1 MLKEEADM
9 GTPDW
14 SSRILPRDLN
24 GIIMWTT
31 SLTMLFLL
39 LRRYD
44 TTRRLKVA
52 FWARD
57 AFVDTFCHLFIWSLT
72 MIAFVYYVFFGGDLV
87 VVRTAEV
94 LPPMPSTFYSI
105 IISVV
110 AFGTFL
116 ITILRYTARA
126 GRKYPSPRALLIA
139 FAVLAIFLIMRYGI
153 LILAPPW
160 GDPLH
165 SIINLVIDTCVF
177 GILFAYI
184 FAGAILYM
192 ISALRSE

>member
-1 MLKEEADM
+1 MTWEENM

-14 SSRILPRDLN
+14 TSRILPRDLN

-39 LRRYD
+39 LRRHD
-44 TTRRLKVA
+44 SARRLKVA
-52 FWARD
+52 FWARE
-57 AFVDTFCHLFIWSLT
+57 TFAETVCHLFIWSLT
-72 MIAFVYYVFFGGDLV
+72 MIAFVYYVFFAGNIV
-87 VVRTAEV
+87 VVSEAEN

-105 IISVV
+105 ILSVV

-116 ITILRYTARA
+116 ITILRYTTRA
-126 GRKYPSPRALLIA
+126 DRKYPSPRALLIA
-139 FAVLAIFLIMRYGI
+139 FAVLAVFLIIRYS
-153 LILAPPW
+153 ILALTPPW
-160 GDPLH
+160 GDPLR
-165 SIINLVIDTCVF
+165 SIVNLAIDTSVF
-177 GILFAYI
+177 GLLFAYI

>member
-1 MLKEEADM
+1 M

-14 SSRILPRDLN
+14 TSRILPRDLN

-57 AFVDTFCHLFIWSLT
+57 AFVDTFFHLFIWSLT

-87 VVRTAEV
+87 VVRTSEH

-105 IISVV
+105 ILSVV

-116 ITILRYTARA
+116 IVILRYTARKD
-126 GRKYPSPRALLIA
+126 RRYPPPRAFLIA
-139 FAVLAIFLIMRYGI
+139 FGVLAIFLGMRYAI
-153 LILAPPW
+153 LALAPPW
-160 GDPLH
+160 GDPLR
-165 SIINLVIDTCVF
+165 SIINLAIDTSVF
-177 GILFAYI
+177 GLLFAYI